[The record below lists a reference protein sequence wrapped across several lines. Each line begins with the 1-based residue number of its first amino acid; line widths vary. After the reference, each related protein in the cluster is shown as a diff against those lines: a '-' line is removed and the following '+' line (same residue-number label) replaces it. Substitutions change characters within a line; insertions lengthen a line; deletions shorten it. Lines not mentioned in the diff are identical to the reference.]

1 MQISLINADY
11 NNHQHA
17 KDLLMLL
24 NAYALDPMGGAEAL
38 SEDTQNNLVSALAK
52 RSDALT
58 VLCYVDNKPAGI
70 INCFEGFSTFKCK
83 PLMNIHDCGV
93 LAEYRGLG
101 LSRKLFER
109 VEDIAKQRGCCKLT
123 LEVLE
128 GNEVA
133 KSAYVNIG
141 FSGYELD
148 PKLGKAIFWE
158 KSL

>member
-11 NNHQHA
+11 NNPQHA